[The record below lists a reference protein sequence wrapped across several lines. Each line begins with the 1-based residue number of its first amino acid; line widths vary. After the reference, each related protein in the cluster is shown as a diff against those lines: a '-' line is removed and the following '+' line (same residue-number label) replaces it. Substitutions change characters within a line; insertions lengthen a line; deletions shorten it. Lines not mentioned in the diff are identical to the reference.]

1 MSELVA
7 PKAAAGQ
14 VISGREYVDPIPV
27 GRGDVASAPSDLACT
42 TGKDTGYYSRLN
54 VRASGAL
61 YDIRLRLPIRVVA
74 NVAKGGGGLWRPF
87 GGLRCGTRAP
97 GRCGFF

>member
-27 GRGDVASAPSDLACT
+27 GHGDVASAPSDLACT
-42 TGKDTGYYSRLN
+42 TGKDTGYYSRFN

-61 YDIRLRLPIRVVA
+61 YNIRLPIRVVA
-74 NVAKGGGGLWRPF
+74 NVAKGGGVVEAIF
-87 GGLRCGTRAP
+87 GGCGVEQELREGAR
-97 GRCGFF
+97 FF

>member
-54 VRASGAL
+54 VHASGAL
-61 YDIRLRLPIRVVA
+61 YDIRLPIRVVA
-74 NVAKGGGGLWRPF
+74 IVAKGGGGLWRPF
-87 GGLRCGTRAP
+87 RGLRCGARAP
-97 GRCGFF
+97 GRCVSF